1 MKMAHDGGKLIQL
14 NGISKLLTMS
24 NEHIISLNSLLFIP
38 SGNIMIYHIF
48 FLSFEGN
55 KNC

>member
-38 SGNIMIYHIF
+38 SGNIMIHHLF